1 MSVYAEG
8 LMRKA
13 FRQMKKT
20 TKKLMSLK
28 QMPKDEKEKNKNLL
42 VECLLYK
49 RLCITVYYPVPNNQP
64 SRRYFYAYWFCK
76 V

>member
-13 FRQMKKT
+13 FRQMKKNYEET
-20 TKKLMSLK
+20 DVFETDAKRRKREK
-28 QMPKDEKEKNKNLL
+28 QNLL
-42 VECLLYK
+42 VECLLYR